1 MQKKI
6 TANVIK
12 NKKPSSAA
20 VVPYGF
26 QRKLKGITTPED
38 LMRLAREIA
47 MQNAPQQIPQYEE
60 IEEEEIPYDDEFEDE
75 IEEPAPRRNTMT
87 KALTVRA
94 TSIPPAEPEAP
105 SYTRAPWYEHGMSET
120 EAMVIDLYAKGL
132 TTRDI
137 VNHLK
142 RAHNIELSQPAIS
155 SMTDKVFPFIKDWQM
170 RPLSPCYPIL
180 YMDGIHFKV
189 RDAGKIIS
197 KVAYVA
203 LGFNINGQKDI
214 LGIWVSES
222 EGAKFWAHVM
232 NDLKN
237 RGVED
242 ILIACV
248 DGLKGFPEAIR
259 GIFPLADVQVCV
271 VHQIRHTLMFISHKD
286 KKRFAE
292 DLRSVYTASNEER
305 ALSALHEME
314 EHWPQYASYLR
325 TWERRWADLA
335 PFFGYPDSIKRM
347 IYTTNTIENL
357 NRQFRKVTKT
367 TQLFPTDDAL
377 IKLLWLAQCD
387 ITETWNVTARNWGE
401 VIGEFNYMFPDRIAF

>member
-1 MQKKI
+1 MQKKTTKI
-6 TANVIK
+6 IRARK
-12 NKKPSSAA
+12 SSAL
-20 VVPYGF
+20 PYGF
-26 QRKLKGITTPED
+26 QQKLKSVSSPED
-38 LMRLAREIA
+38 IMRLAQELAARGAIQ
-47 MQNAPQQIPQYEE
+47 MQPEPEPEEE
-60 IEEEEIPYDDEFEDE
+60 IVEEEEMYEDDEFE
-75 IEEPAPRRNTMT
+75 EEPAKPAPRGAGTRS
-87 KALTVRA
+87 LVVRA
-94 TSIPPAEPEAP
+94 TTPAPQEPEAP
-105 SYTRAPWYEHGMSET
+105 SYTRAPWYEHGMGDT

-142 RAHNIELSQPAIS
+142 RAHNIDLSQPAIS
-155 SMTDKVFPFIKDWQM
+155 SITDKVFPFVKDWQS
-170 RPLSPCYPIL
+170 RPLSPIYPIMYL
-180 YMDGIHFKV
+180 DGIHFKV
-189 RDAGKIIS
+189 RDAGKIVS
-197 KVAYVA
+197 KVAYIA
-203 LGFNINGQKDI
+203 LGFNIEGQKEI
-214 LGIWVSES
+214 LGIWVSDT
-222 EGAKFWAHVM
+222 EGAKFWAHVL

-259 GIFPLADVQVCV
+259 GIFPQADVQVCV

-286 KKRFAE
+286 RKRFAE

-305 ALSALHEME
+305 AMQALQEMQH
-314 EHWPQYASYLR
+314 HWPQYASYLR
-325 TWERRWADLA
+325 SWEKRWPDLA

-367 TQLFPTDDAL
+367 TQLFPSDDAL

-387 ITETWNVTARNWGE
+387 ITEGWRVTARNWGE
-401 VIGEFNYMFPDRIAF
+401 VVGEFNYLFPDRIQF